1 MTLSDFNARNDAAAK
16 FWDIEQ
22 EVTGAS
28 LIGIKKRA
36 GWLLPGEKK
45 LSGLGA

>member
-22 EVTGAS
+22 EVTGACVS
-28 LIGIKKRA
+28 GQKKDD
-36 GWLLPGEKK
+36 
-45 LSGLGA
+45 GLGGVFACL